1 MSIGER
7 GGGRAHER
15 TDSRTEG
22 RAHEYHSRLSWLRDG
37 LRRSKGR
44 AVSRSLT
51 DRAGL
56 SSEAVGVAR
65 RYQEVPVAREI
76 VALRGERNLDWSTV
90 RLP

>member
-15 TDSRTEG
+15 TNSRTEG
-22 RAHEYHSRLSWLRDG
+22 RAHEYYSRLSRLRDG
-37 LRRSKGR
+37 LRRSKET
-44 AVSRSLT
+44 VSRSLT

-56 SSEAVGVAR
+56 SGEAVGVAR
-65 RYQEVPVAREI
+65 RYREVPVAREI
-76 VALRGERNLDWSTV
+76 VALRGERNLDSSTV

>member
-15 TDSRTEG
+15 TNSRTEG
-22 RAHEYHSRLSWLRDG
+22 RAHEYYSWLSRLRDG
-37 LRRSKGR
+37 LRRSKGT
-44 AVSRSLT
+44 VSRSLT

-65 RYQEVPVAREI
+65 RYREVPVAREI

-90 RLP
+90 HLP